1 MAVVVSAARDHGGR
15 APRPAGAGCGV
26 TDRRLTYAVVTPV
39 RNEAANVRRVAES
52 LASQSLVP
60 DAWVIVDTGSTDDTR
75 SIIEELAAT
84 QEWITATSLDEAE
97 ELLRGGPIVR
107 AFELGLS
114 MLPRATDVVVKLD
127 ADTSFDPPYFER
139 LISAFA
145 ADETLGMASGTCTEL
160 EDGEWRERHVT
171 GTTVWGASRAYRR
184 ACLEDV
190 RPLEHRMGWDGVDE
204 FRANSKGWKMQTL
217 KDLPF
222 RHHRR
227 EGERDGAP
235 HRARLAQGRAA
246 RFLGY
251 RLSYLALR
259 AIWNARREPAA
270 LAMIVGYVQA
280 TIQREPR
287 LTDATA
293 RAYLR
298 RQQSI
303 RRLPLRAA
311 EALGRRRDAAA

>member
-1 MAVVVSAARDHGGR
+1 M
-15 APRPAGAGCGV
+15 

-39 RNEAANVRRVAES
+39 RNEAQNVRRVAES
-52 LASQSLVP
+52 LARQGVP
-60 DAWVIVDTGSTDDTR
+60 PEAWVVVDTGSTDDTR
-75 SIIEELAAT
+75 SIVDELART
-84 QEWITATSLDEAE
+84 HDWITATSLGEAE
-97 ELLRGGPIVR
+97 ELVRGGPIVR
-107 AFELGLS
+107 AFEHGLAT
-114 MLPRATDVVVKLD
+114 LPRTDVVVKLD
-127 ADTSFDPPYFER
+127 ADTSFGPGYFER
-139 LISAFA
+139 LVGAFA
-145 ADETLGMASGTCTEL
+145 ADETLGMASGTCYEL
-160 EDGEWRERHVT
+160 EEGEWRERHVT

-184 ACLEDV
+184 ACLDDV

-204 FRANSKGWKMQTL
+204 FRANARGWKTRTL

-251 RLSYLALR
+251 RLWYLALR
-259 AIWNARREPAA
+259 ALWNARREPAA

-280 TIQREPR
+280 ALHREPR
-287 LTDATA
+287 LTDPTA

-298 RQQSI
+298 RQQSM

-311 EALGRRRDAAA
+311 EALGRRRDLAA